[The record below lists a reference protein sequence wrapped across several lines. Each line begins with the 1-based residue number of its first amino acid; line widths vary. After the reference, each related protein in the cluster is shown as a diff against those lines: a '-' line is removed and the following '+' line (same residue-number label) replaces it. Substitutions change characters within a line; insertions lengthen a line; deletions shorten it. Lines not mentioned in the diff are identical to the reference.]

1 MVTESVSPQTLSLLA
16 FLETDEYLL
25 ATYVDFQ
32 DAGLVKWIEAA
43 SVEKAKKLMDLY
55 EDDTFTKLMKKV
67 EKYSV

>member
-1 MVTESVSPQTLSLLA
+1 M
-16 FLETDEYLL
+16 L